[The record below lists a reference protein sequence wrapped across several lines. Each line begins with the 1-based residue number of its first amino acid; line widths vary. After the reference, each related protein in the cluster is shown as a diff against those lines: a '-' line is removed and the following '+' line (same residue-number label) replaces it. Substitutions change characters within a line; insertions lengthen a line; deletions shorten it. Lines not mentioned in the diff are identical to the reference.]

1 MDITLKRILSL
12 IPQKEDGSFVHGA
25 QKKFAESIGLKSG
38 NLISDWINGRSKSY
52 DSYIY
57 EIADKYDVSVEW
69 LQGYTDVKEKPTAG
83 AVGMSAAEA
92 GRYAIEHADSEDE
105 LWQLISRAQERIRE
119 MNGKK

>member
-12 IPQKEDGSFVHGA
+12 IPQKEDGTFVHGA

-57 EIADKYDVSVEW
+57 EIADKYNVSAEW

-83 AVGMSAAEA
+83 AEGMSPIAREIINCLD
-92 GRYAIEHADSEDE
+92 GADEE
-105 LWQLISRAQERIRE
+105 TLKRVLEVVRLFVE
-119 MNGKK
+119 NTK